1 MLLQRDPHSYQR
13 HTSEVV
19 CLFICL
25 FIHYFS
31 NCKVWNHYTMQN
43 SSIGFWKTNVSVS
56 KTCVSSEPKKT
67 AFPYSLSQ
75 ASVLNYRTGG
85 FWSNAVSVFEK
96 RRVKNCQSF
105 QEQMMASL
113 QDQFFQHCLFIVDK
127 VFASTSEPQ
136 LQPPLSSKISK
147 DSSKGGIFVYCLFIF
162 IYLFITIGHVHCSI
176 LNALLPKPIE
186 YLEYIST
193 SNDVS

>member
-1 MLLQRDPHSYQR
+1 M
-13 HTSEVV
+13 
-19 CLFICL
+19 
-25 FIHYFS
+25 
-31 NCKVWNHYTMQN
+31 
-43 SSIGFWKTNVSVS
+43 SVS

-96 RRVKNCQSF
+96 RRVKLCQSF

-136 LQPPLSSKISK
+136 LQPPPSKISK
-147 DSSKGGIFVYCLFIF
+147 DSSKGGIFFLLFIYF
-162 IYLFITIGHVHCSI
+162 YLFIYYNWSC
-176 LNALLPKPIE
+176 ALLNTECTVTK
-186 YLEYIST
+186 T
-193 SNDVS
+193 N

>member
-1 MLLQRDPHSYQR
+1 MCQCRR
-13 HTSEVV
+13 HA
-19 CLFICL
+19 F
-25 FIHYFS
+25 H
-31 NCKVWNHYTMQN
+31 QN
-43 SSIGFWKTNVSVS
+43 T
-56 KTCVSSEPKKT
+56 KKT

-147 DSSKGGIFVYCLFIF
+147 DSSKGGIFFLLFIYFYLF
-162 IYLFITIGHVHCSI
+162 IYLLQLVMCIAQYWMHCYQNQLNI
-176 LNALLPKPIE
+176 LNIFQQAMTFHNSLDLIQIQLFYEHK
-186 YLEYIST
+186 LNSLQKC
-193 SNDVS
+193 VSEKKKA

>member
-1 MLLQRDPHSYQR
+1 M
-13 HTSEVV
+13 
-19 CLFICL
+19 
-25 FIHYFS
+25 
-31 NCKVWNHYTMQN
+31 
-43 SSIGFWKTNVSVS
+43 SVS

-136 LQPPLSSKISK
+136 LQPPLSSSKISK
-147 DSSKGGIFVYCLFIF
+147 DSSKGGIFFLLFIYF
-162 IYLFITIGHVHCSI
+162 YLFIYYYNWSC
-176 LNALLPKPIE
+176 ALLNTECTVTK
-186 YLEYIST
+186 T
-193 SNDVS
+193 S